1 MGDDLEGNTVREIR
15 AGDRQLRLLVSL
27 IMMFAA
33 GACVARPAMVEA
45 VAFES
50 RSYGFVDQ
58 LLAGEAGE
66 AQQAEAVLVL
76 PEDKNFKPP
85 YPALVLLHT
94 SNGQGSQDWLYAQ
107 RLREEGVAVLAVD
120 SFSPRDV
127 DHTVRDQTLVST
139 ASMLA
144 DAYGGLRFLLRD
156 PRIDPRRVGVIGF
169 SKGGIAAL
177 YAGYEAIRQRL
188 AAAEVRFALHV
199 AYYPWCGLRLRRP
212 VTTGAPILIQAG
224 ALDDLVPPERCADLA
239 AATRGPEGPNNM
251 KLVVHPDARH
261 AFDHPLLEMF
271 GKVDITAPSPA
282 FCQLEQQEDGG
293 FLETRSGLEIDAA
306 NLGAVLAGCSRS
318 GHAGGNEEAAERA
331 YRNTLAFL
339 KAGGFLTRR

>member
-1 MGDDLEGNTVREIR
+1 MGDDLERKAITEIR
-15 AGDRQLRLLVSL
+15 AGGRSLRLLVSL
-27 IMMFAA
+27 TLMLTA

-50 RSYGFVDQ
+50 RTYGFVDQ
-58 LLAGEAGE
+58 LLAGEPGE

-76 PEDKNFKPP
+76 PESETFKPP

-144 DAYGGLRFLLRD
+144 DAYGGLRFLLAD
-156 PRIDPRRVGVIGF
+156 PRIDPRRIGVIGF

-177 YAGYEAIRQRL
+177 YAGYEAIRQKL
-188 AAAEVRFALHV
+188 AFAEARFALHV

-212 VTTGAPILIQAG
+212 VTTGAPILIQSG
-224 ALDDLVPPERCADLA
+224 ALDDLVPPERCAELA

-251 KLVVHPDARH
+251 TLVVHPGGAATPSIIPCWRCSARSTSRRLRRPS
-261 AFDHPLLEMF
+261 ASWSNRKTGALSKPAAGCRSMPQTWAPCWQAAAAA
-271 GKVDITAPSPA
+271 GTPAATRRRRSGPTAPHLRFWEPVA
-282 FCQLEQQEDGG
+282 F
-293 FLETRSGLEIDAA
+293 
-306 NLGAVLAGCSRS
+306 
-318 GHAGGNEEAAERA
+318 
-331 YRNTLAFL
+331 
-339 KAGGFLTRR
+339 